1 MKQIISFAVFFTFFS
16 VYAIGQATIIKLANP
31 SFEGDPRASKT
42 PYKWTDCGFPSETP
56 PDIHPGSFGVNL
68 PAYDGITY
76 LGMVTRD
83 IFTFESI
90 SQQLSTYL
98 LGGQCYQFSIY
109 INRSEFYLSTSQKTN
124 QAANYIKPIILR
136 VWGGNDHCIKI
147 EQLAVSETNTSS
159 NWEQHTFIFRP
170 TKKHTHLL
178 LEAYYEMPVSIP
190 YNGHILL
197 DR

>member
-1 MKQIISFAVFFTFFS
+1 
-16 VYAIGQATIIKLANP
+16 
-31 SFEGDPRASKT
+31 
-42 PYKWTDCGFPSETP
+42 
-56 PDIHPGSFGVNL
+56 
-68 PAYDGITY
+68 
-76 LGMVTRD
+76 MVTRD

-109 INRSEFYLSTSQKTN
+109 INRSEFYLSTSQKTT

-197 DR
+197 DNASSIIPLHCDSIINMAAFYEANLSKPYLNLEEGIFQIPSVIDGKILDEVIEKIHLSLIHI